1 MAITGYRE
9 EKAWK
14 GCMNRK
20 TTLDITIILS
30 GITGMVLSYAY
41 LEDPMERQVSLIVL
55 GTVSFF
61 FFLLAVADRNRP
73 EYIPDHGSGHGG
85 ISELLLLGEED
96 NITDIWDIYGK
107 TSIVFGRD
115 EGENQVDVDLRNTD
129 YAGTVDREH
138 AVMNFSG
145 GSWYIEDLD
154 SENGTRIRHEG
165 EEKAYKISSREP
177 CRIEKNDTVY
187 LGLAP
192 IRIR

>member
-61 FFLLAVADRNRP
+61 LSA
-73 EYIPDHGSGHGG
+73 GSGRQEQARIYTGSRIG
-85 ISELLLLGEED
+85 
-96 NITDIWDIYGK
+96 TRWDIR
-107 TSIVFGRD
+107 TPP
-115 EGENQVDVDLRNTD
+115 
-129 YAGTVDREH
+129 
-138 AVMNFSG
+138 
-145 GSWYIEDLD
+145 SW
-154 SENGTRIRHEG
+154 
-165 EEKAYKISSREP
+165 
-177 CRIEKNDTVY
+177 
-187 LGLAP
+187 
-192 IRIR
+192 

>member
-1 MAITGYRE
+1 MVITGYRE

-73 EYIPDHGSGHGG
+73 E
-85 ISELLLLGEED
+85 
-96 NITDIWDIYGK
+96 
-107 TSIVFGRD
+107 
-115 EGENQVDVDLRNTD
+115 
-129 YAGTVDREH
+129 
-138 AVMNFSG
+138 
-145 GSWYIEDLD
+145 
-154 SENGTRIRHEG
+154 
-165 EEKAYKISSREP
+165 
-177 CRIEKNDTVY
+177 
-187 LGLAP
+187 
-192 IRIR
+192 

>member
-61 FFLLAVADRNRP
+61 SFCWQWQTGTGQNIYR
-73 EYIPDHGSGHGG
+73 
-85 ISELLLLGEED
+85 
-96 NITDIWDIYGK
+96 ITD
-107 TSIVFGRD
+107 R
-115 EGENQVDVDLRNTD
+115 
-129 YAGTVDREH
+129 
-138 AVMNFSG
+138 
-145 GSWYIEDLD
+145 
-154 SENGTRIRHEG
+154 
-165 EEKAYKISSREP
+165 
-177 CRIEKNDTVY
+177 DTVGY
-187 LGLAP
+187 PNSSFLVKRT
-192 IRIR
+192 I